1 MAYHAPFW
9 YQFFG
14 IYTMSSFTQPQIEAS
29 PVKRFLRRIEEKS
42 QNIKAPTVVIVAFGD
57 SVTAG
62 ATFDNRYLQD
72 EVYHQQ
78 LRRLLEEQYP
88 HCLFSVINAG
98 IGGESATVG
107 GMSLMERDVLHHKPD
122 LLLIGF
128 SLNDAAGRELEGI
141 PDFKQAMAALVKRA
155 RQETEADIVLLTPN
169 MMPFYNNGKIPE
181 RWSHLEAQFVRL
193 QTEGIMAAYAQ
204 AIREVGAEQT
214 VAVADVYAAWEAL
227 EAKGVATTEML
238 ANGLNHPDAEGHRIA
253 AKCVFHALLPAS

>member
-1 MAYHAPFW
+1 MN
-9 YQFFG
+9 
-14 IYTMSSFTQPQIEAS
+14 TSSHHLPAANLVQ
-29 PVKRFLRRIEEKS
+29 RFQRRVDEKS
-42 QNIKAPTVVIVAFGD
+42 QNSKAPTVVIVAFGD

-78 LRRLLEEQYP
+78 LRRLLEKQYP

-107 GMSLMERDVLHHKPD
+107 GMRLMERDVLHHKPD

-141 PDFKQAMAALVKRA
+141 PDFKKALTALIERA
-155 RQETEADIVLLTPN
+155 RQDTETDIVLLTPN

-181 RWSHLEAQFVRL
+181 RWSHLEAQFIRL

-204 AIREVGAEQT
+204 AIREVGLQQS
-214 VAVADVYAAWEAL
+214 VPIADVYAAWEQL

-253 AKCVFHALLPAS
+253 AQCVFCAIVP